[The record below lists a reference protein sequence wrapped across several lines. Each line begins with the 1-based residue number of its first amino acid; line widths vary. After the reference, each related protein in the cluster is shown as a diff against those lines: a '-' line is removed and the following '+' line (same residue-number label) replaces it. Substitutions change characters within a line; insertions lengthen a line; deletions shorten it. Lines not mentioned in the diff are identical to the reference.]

1 MICPLEKGDG
11 SIAPFYYNTKKHK
24 HRLNG
29 VLLLLFVF
37 FSSVSAQETP
47 PLVNF
52 QNTIYKAH
60 NQNWAI
66 GQSKDHI
73 IYTANSD
80 GLLEYDGAVW
90 KLFPFPNRQIVRAV
104 LCDTMPNGGSRIY
117 VGGYSEFGYW
127 QKTTKGQLIYH
138 SLSKAANFK
147 SLQTEEIWH
156 ILKDG
161 KDIYFQSFA
170 RIYRYDGQKITELK
184 TRDNFMFMRNVRGRL
199 YVQFLNKGLYELI
212 GNKFVML
219 KGSGFLASAVVSS
232 ILPFP
237 GNKVL
242 VTTTKQGIFI
252 WDNEKFTEWKIP
264 LAEELKQNIINKA
277 VVLSTDSSY
286 AFGSISK
293 GLYVVDNS
301 GSLRF
306 HFKKE
311 NGLQNNTILSLF
323 EDSNDHLWLGLDQGI
338 DLIKLASP
346 VISYQTN
353 DNPLGSTYAA
363 AIWKGNLYVG
373 SNNGVFVKK
382 WMSSEP
388 FRPIR
393 GLEGQTWTL
402 KVINDQLLCGHNDAT
417 FRIEKNGIKRIS
429 PVNGGWQF
437 LPVVT
442 KSDTVLL
449 QGSYTGLHIYKKD
462 KAGQWT
468 YQFPVK
474 GIPPIPAKQIVQTN
488 EGSFWI
494 AHAYR
499 GLYHIKLNAKLDS
512 AISWKEYKA
521 PIDIPS
527 EFSIEITPWR
537 GKVLIRSGNN
547 FFQPDSE
554 NNLQPYKNLGIKEDD
569 EFKIRSGIDQ
579 DWFKIYLNRINFYSN
594 TEPKTLQL
602 SLVRN
607 SETIIPLSNQYYF
620 FCLDNGYALY
630 DRKLSDTH
638 TSAVLTPTI
647 RKVYNLRNLTEVFET
662 KAETTLPVDVR
673 SIRIAY
679 ALPIFGQDVQ
689 FKYRLKGL
697 SDQWSEWTDKSYVEY
712 TNLSHD
718 QYSFELR
725 SSLNDEVTTYKFSV
739 APYWYETV
747 WARLLFVI
755 LAAAFLTGIIIFQE
769 KRLVKHRQKLLEEQE
784 EKLRQQKL
792 INERRIIE
800 IRNENLQSEI
810 KNKSQ
815 QLSNVAINV
824 VRKNEILQEIRDELQ
839 QVKQELGQQLPNI
852 HYQKLLNSIERN
864 VAGKDDWVLFEEN
877 FNEVHDEFF
886 KKLKNICPSIS
897 PSELRLA
904 ACLRMNLSSKEMA
917 PVLGISVRG
926 IEIKRYRLRK
936 KLELEN
942 DSNLTEYMMDV

>member
-1 MICPLEKGDG
+1 MIFPVEKGEG
-11 SIAPFYYNTKKHK
+11 YFSPFYYHITKHK

-29 VLLLLFVF
+29 VLLLLFVLLSGAF
-37 FSSVSAQETP
+37 AQETP

-52 QNTIYKAH
+52 PNTIYKAH

-66 GQSKDHI
+66 DQSKDQI

-80 GLLEYDGAVW
+80 GLLEYDGAAW
-90 KLFPFPNRQIVRAV
+90 KLYPFPNRQIVRAV
-104 LCDTMPNGGSRIY
+104 LCDTTPNGESRIY

-127 QKTTKGQLIYH
+127 KKTIKGQLIYH

-161 KDIYFQSFA
+161 ENIYFQSFA
-170 RIYRYDGQKITELK
+170 RIYRYDGKRITELK
-184 TRDNFMFMRNVRGRL
+184 TKDNFMFMRNVRGRL
-199 YVQFLNKGLYELI
+199 YVHFLNKGIYELI
-212 GNKFVML
+212 GNNFVML
-219 KGSGFLASAVVSS
+219 KGSEFFASTVVSS
-232 ILPFP
+232 ILPFS
-237 GNKVL
+237 GNSVL
-242 VTTTKQGIFI
+242 ITTTKHGLFI
-252 WDNEKFTEWKIP
+252 WNGKNFTEWKIP
-264 LAEELKQNIINKA
+264 LAGELKQNIINKA
-277 VVLSTDSSY
+277 VSLSIDSSY

-293 GLYVVDNS
+293 GLYVVDKDGN
-301 GSLRF
+301 LKF
-306 HFKKE
+306 HFRKE

-323 EDSNDHLWLGLDQGI
+323 EDRGQHLWLGLDQGI

-346 VISYQTN
+346 FISYQTN

-363 AIWKGNLYVG
+363 AVWKGKLYVG

-388 FRPIR
+388 FRAIR

-402 KVINDQLLCGHNDAT
+402 KVVNGQLLCGHNDAT
-417 FRIEKNGIKRIS
+417 FRIEENGITKIS
-429 PVNGGWQF
+429 AVNGGWQF

-442 KSDTVLL
+442 KTDTILL
-449 QGSYTGLHIYKKD
+449 QGSYTGLHSYKKN
-462 KAGQWT
+462 KRGQWT
-468 YQFPVK
+468 YQYSIK
-474 GIPPIPAKQIVQTN
+474 GIPPIPAKQIVRTKD
-488 EGSFWI
+488 GSFWI

-499 GLYHIKLNAKLDS
+499 GLYHVILNPTLDS

-521 PIDIPS
+521 PLDIPS
-527 EFSIEITPWR
+527 EFATEIIPWR
-537 GKVLIRSGNN
+537 GTVLVRSGNT
-547 FFQPDSE
+547 FFQPDSK
-554 NNLQPYKNLGIKEDD
+554 NVLIPYKNLGNGDE
-569 EFKIRSGIDQ
+569 EFKIRSGVD
-579 DWFKIYLNRINFYSN
+579 DNWFKIYPNRVIFYSHN
-594 TEPKTLQL
+594 EPHTLQL

-607 SETIIPLSNQYYF
+607 SETIIPLSDQYYF

-630 DRKLSDTH
+630 DRRKKEHPGSVPFRPL
-638 TSAVLTPTI
+638 I
-647 RKVYNLRNLTEVFET
+647 RKVLNLRNLDKVFEVT
-662 KAETTLPVDVR
+662 DRATLPIDVRSVRIMYTLPV
-673 SIRIAY
+673 
-679 ALPIFGQDVQ
+679 FGQDLQ
-689 FKYRLKGL
+689 YKYRLIGL
-697 SDQWSEWTDKSYVEY
+697 SEQWSEWTDKSYVEY
-712 TNLSHD
+712 TNLSSD
-718 QYSFELR
+718 TYTFEIKT
-725 SSLNDEVTTYKFSV
+725 SLNDEITTYHFV
-739 APYWYETV
+739 VTPYWYETV
-747 WARLLFVI
+747 WARLIFVL
-755 LAAAFLTGIIIFQE
+755 LAAAILTGIIIFQE
-769 KRLVKHRQKLLEEQE
+769 KRLARHQQKLLEEQE

-824 VRKNEILQEIRDELQ
+824 VKKNEILQEIRDELQ

-852 HYQKLLNSIERN
+852 HYQKLLHSIERN

-886 KKLKNICPSIS
+886 KRLKNICPAIS

-936 KLELEN
+936 KLNLDN
-942 DSNLTEYMMDV
+942 DLNLTEYMMDV

>member
-1 MICPLEKGDG
+1 MIFSMGKGG
-11 SIAPFYYNTKKHK
+11 PFSTPFYGHTLRHK

-29 VLLLLFVF
+29 VLLLLFVL
-37 FSSVSAQETP
+37 FSSAFAQETP
-47 PLVNF
+47 PLANF
-52 QNTIYKAH
+52 PNTIYKAH

-66 GQSKDHI
+66 DQRKDHI
-73 IYTANSD
+73 LYTANSD

-90 KLFPFPNRQIVRAV
+90 KLYPFPNRQIVRSV
-104 LCDTMPNGGSRIY
+104 LCDTLPNGDARIY

-127 QKTTKGQLIYH
+127 KKTSKGQLIYH

-184 TRDNFMFMRNVRGRL
+184 TKDNFMFMRNVRGRL

-219 KGSGFLASAVVSS
+219 KGSEFFASMVVSS

-242 VTTTKQGIFI
+242 VTTTRHGLYI
-252 WDNEKFTEWKIP
+252 WDDKKFTEWKLP
-264 LAEELKQNIINKA
+264 LAEELRQNIINKA

-286 AFGSISK
+286 AFGTISK
-293 GLYVVDNS
+293 GLYVIDKN
-301 GSLRF
+301 GGLKF

-311 NGLQNNTILSLF
+311 NGLQNNTVLSLF
-323 EDSNDHLWLGLDQGI
+323 EDSNKHLWLGLDQGI
-338 DLIKLASP
+338 DLLKLASP

-363 AIWKGNLYVG
+363 AVWKGKLYVG

-382 WMSSEP
+382 WMSPEP

-402 KVINDQLLCGHNDAT
+402 KVINNQLLCGHNDAT
-417 FRIEKNGIKRIS
+417 YLIEEQNIKKIS
-429 PVNGGWQF
+429 SVNGGWQF
-437 LPVVT
+437 LPVVS
-442 KSDTVLL
+442 KKDTVLL
-449 QGSYTGLHIYKKD
+449 QGSYTGLHIYQKD
-462 KAGQWT
+462 KAGKWT

-474 GIPPIPAKQIVQTN
+474 GIPPIPAKQIV
-488 EGSFWI
+488 ESKDGSFWV

-499 GLYHIKLNAKLDS
+499 GLYHIKLNSKMDS

-521 PIDIPS
+521 PLDIPS
-527 EFSIEITPWR
+527 EFSIEITPWK
-537 GKVLIRSGNN
+537 GKVLVRTGNN
-547 FFQPDSE
+547 FFEPDE
-554 NNLQPYKNLGIKEDD
+554 KNKLQPYRNLGIKGEE
-569 EFKIRSGIDQ
+569 EFKIRSGADQ
-579 DWFKIYLNRINFYSN
+579 DWFKVYLNRVEFYSHKVS
-594 TEPKTLQL
+594 KTLQL

-607 SETIIPLSNQYYF
+607 SETIIPLSNQFYF

-630 DRKLSDTH
+630 NRKMSDMH
-638 TSAVLTPTI
+638 TSAQQTPII
-647 RKVYNLRNLTEVFET
+647 RKILNLRNLNEAFKIE
-662 KAETTLPVDVR
+662 AETTLPVGVR

-689 FKYRLKGL
+689 YKYRLRGL

-712 TNLSHD
+712 TNLSSD
-718 QYSFELR
+718 PYNFEIK
-725 SSLNDEVTTYKFSV
+725 SSLNDKITAYHFAV

-747 WARLLFVI
+747 WARLLFVL
-755 LAAAFLTGIIIFQE
+755 LAAALLTGIIFFQE
-769 KRLVKHRQKLLEEQE
+769 KRLISHRQKLLKEQE
-784 EKLRQQKL
+784 EKLQQQKL

-886 KKLKNICPSIS
+886 KKLKMICPSIS

-936 KLELEN
+936 KLELDN
-942 DSNLTEYMMDV
+942 DANLTEYMMAV

>member
-1 MICPLEKGDG
+1 MIFPVEKGDNF
-11 SIAPFYYNTKKHK
+11 ITPFYYYIIKRKHT
-24 HRLNG
+24 LNG
-29 VLLLLFVF
+29 VILLLFMF
-37 FSSVSAQETP
+37 FSSAYAQETP

-52 QNTIYKAH
+52 PNTVYKAH

-66 GQSKDHI
+66 DQSKDHI

-90 KLFPFPNRQIVRAV
+90 KLYPFPNRQIVRAV
-104 LCDTMPNGGSRIY
+104 LCDTMPNGDSRIY

-127 QKTTKGQLIYH
+127 KKTTKGQLIYH

-170 RIYRYDGQKITELK
+170 RIYRYDGEKITELK

-219 KGSGFLASAVVSS
+219 KGSDFFASMVVSS

-242 VTTTKQGIFI
+242 ITTTKHGLFI
-252 WDNEKFTEWKIP
+252 YDDEKFTEWKLP

-277 VVLSTDSSY
+277 IVLSTDSSY

-293 GLYVVDNS
+293 GLYVIDKS
-301 GSLRF
+301 GNLRF

-323 EDSNDHLWLGLDQGI
+323 EDSNRHLWLGLDQGI

-363 AIWKGNLYVG
+363 AVWKGNLYVG

-388 FRPIR
+388 FRAIR
-393 GLEGQTWTL
+393 GLEGQIWTL
-402 KVINDQLLCGHNDAT
+402 KVINNQLLCGHNDAT
-417 FRIEKNGIKRIS
+417 FRIEENGIKKIS

-462 KAGQWT
+462 NAGQWT
-468 YQFPVK
+468 YQFPIK
-474 GIPPIPAKQIVQTN
+474 GIPPIPAKQIVQTKD
-488 EGSFWI
+488 GSFWI

-499 GLYHIKLNAKLDS
+499 GLYHIILNTKLDS

-537 GKVLIRSGNN
+537 GKVLVRSGNN
-547 FFQPDSE
+547 FFEPDEE
-554 NNLQPYKNLGIKEDD
+554 NRLMPYKNLGLKEDE
-569 EFKIRSGIDQ
+569 EFKIRSGSDQ
-579 DWFKIYLNRINFYSN
+579 DWFKIYLNRINFYS
-594 TEPKTLQL
+594 TSEPKTLQL

-607 SETIIPLSNQYYF
+607 SETVIPLSNQFYF

-630 DRKLSDTH
+630 DRKMNDTH
-638 TSAVLTPTI
+638 ASAILTPTI
-647 RKVYNLRNLTEVFET
+647 RKVLNLRNLTEVFDI
-662 KAETTLPVDVR
+662 KSGAALPVNVR

-679 ALPIFGQDVQ
+679 SLPIYGQDVQ
-689 FKYRLKGL
+689 FKYRLRGL

-712 TNLSHD
+712 TNLSSD
-718 QYSFELR
+718 QYTFEIR
-725 SSLNDEVTTYKFSV
+725 SSLNDEITAYKFSV

-755 LAAAFLTGIIIFQE
+755 LAAALLTGIIIFQE
-769 KRLVKHRQKLLEEQE
+769 KRLLKHRQKLLKEQE

-800 IRNENLQSEI
+800 IRNENLQSEL

-936 KLELEN
+936 KLELDN
-942 DSNLTEYMMDV
+942 DSNLTEYMMDI